1 MPVCPDARRSPA
13 ASLKAWCLRL
23 NSACRR
29 DVQRILPAP
38 RGSAA
43 GPGGGARRGAG
54 LRLRLG
60 DAHPRPRH
68 ARSLGSPEPR
78 GPGAPGS
85 LGRDGALEVGLPR
98 VTAECRLSG
107 PPGPEVAGESRPG
120 SDKLPRHLPDKV
132 SSTSSSSGAGPRREG
147 WGSRP
152 QLPLFSQISAPT
164 SPSRAG
170 PDGYPRPAPRCPAAA
185 ASSRPRRGCAGV
197 RATLLRAT
205 EGSAGSG
212 AAGVGGC
219 AVRARGSLPG
229 PAVPAANCAW
239 SDGCRCGGKLRES
252 MSLEPGNLE
261 VISEHEIPKVLSFK
275 VLKPCS
281 QHPVQKVPEKKLN
294 GLFSSRA
301 PVAPSKLG
309 KGIALIGREVISS
322 KLGCMQERP
331 RAKNAGLHS
340 TEARP
345 YCREGV
351 ATRVWGT
358 ETVRFSRRCATQRCR
373 AESPPLAR
381 SHRLLQTRR
390 CF

>member
-1 MPVCPDARRSPA
+1 M
-13 ASLKAWCLRL
+13 
-23 NSACRR
+23 
-29 DVQRILPAP
+29 QRILPAP

-239 SDGCRCGGKLRES
+239 SDGCRCGGKDPWRVRLHPLYPAPRRGH
-252 MSLEPGNLE
+252 LDKQRDHRALQNHQGGPQGGALPLAT
-261 VISEHEIPKVLSFK
+261 SE
-275 VLKPCS
+275 
-281 QHPVQKVPEKKLN
+281 
-294 GLFSSRA
+294 G
-301 PVAPSKLG
+301 
-309 KGIALIGREVISS
+309 
-322 KLGCMQERP
+322 
-331 RAKNAGLHS
+331 
-340 TEARP
+340 ARLQGGG
-345 YCREGV
+345 YWGHRRLV
-351 ATRVWGT
+351 KVWG
-358 ETVRFSRRCATQRCR
+358 E
-373 AESPPLAR
+373 
-381 SHRLLQTRR
+381 H
-390 CF
+390 